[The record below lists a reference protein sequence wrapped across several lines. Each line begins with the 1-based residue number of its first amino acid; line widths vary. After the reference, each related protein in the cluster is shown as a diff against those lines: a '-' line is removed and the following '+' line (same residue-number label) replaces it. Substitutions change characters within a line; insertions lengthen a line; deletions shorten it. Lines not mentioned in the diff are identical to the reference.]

1 VSDEIVPAEDQKPE
15 KSFFST
21 SPMERHGDS
30 DEGRKAAAHEADRML
45 REYFDLLRRPDLD
58 LWELDRKIELCHQ
71 GAKTLTDKAAALQK
85 DRDELAEAYEAR
97 AQARLGQVRLY
108 LEEYIR
114 AGRKDPPGTHKELP
128 AGEVVFR
135 KVPAPR
141 PEWQAEGDDL
151 VKIVQRAV
159 AQLPPH
165 LAMAL
170 DVIESKPRVKLSS
183 LKKLLNDR
191 GDMLVVTDT
200 TDGQVY
206 EIPIG
211 VEMQHPGGETTLEP
225 LLHTPEDPNTYTVTA
240 RRREEK
246 KDDD

>member
-1 VSDEIVPAEDQKPE
+1 VSDEIVPVQDQKPE

-30 DEGRKAAAHEADRML
+30 DEGRKAAVREADRML
-45 REYFDLLRRPDLD
+45 REYFEILHNADLD
-58 LWELDRKIELCHQ
+58 TYALARKIELCELGADNLNQKAQ
-71 GAKTLTDKAAALQK
+71 GLREDLVEIMQT
-85 DRDELAEAYEAR
+85 YEAR

-108 LEEYIR
+108 REEYIR

-141 PEWQAEGDDL
+141 AQWQADGDDL

-159 AQLPPH
+159 AQLPPK

-170 DVIESKPRVKLSS
+170 DVLKTTTTVSLSS
-183 LKKLLNDR
+183 LKDLLNER
-191 GDMLVVTDT
+191 GDMLKVVDH
-200 TDGQVY
+200 DGGQVY

-246 KDDD
+246 KDDE